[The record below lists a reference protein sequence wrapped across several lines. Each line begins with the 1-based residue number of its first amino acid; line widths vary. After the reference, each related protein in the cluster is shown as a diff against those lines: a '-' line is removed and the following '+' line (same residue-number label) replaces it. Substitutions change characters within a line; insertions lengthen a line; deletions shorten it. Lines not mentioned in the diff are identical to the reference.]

1 MEEGI
6 ESGEIKILENPE
18 EIQQLYLNL
27 IQSASSEISLIVA
40 TPNALLR
47 QHKIGL
53 TDLVK
58 EAAIEKN
65 VQVNLAIPRVE
76 TQKQDHFSKK
86 ISQEIV
92 VNNLQ
97 DIEQLAETS
106 QNITV
111 RKYLSSV
118 YETSKIKSTLLLYH
132 YYCYWVCHLLH

>member
-40 TPNALLR
+40 TPNALLH

-53 TDLVK
+53 IGLLK

-65 VQVNLAIPRVE
+65 VQVNLAIPRFE
-76 TQKQDHFSKK
+76 TQKQDHVSKN
-86 ISQEIV
+86 ISQELI

-97 DIEQLAETS
+97 NIEQLAETS